1 MEIDLLNLGIGFV
14 IGLVLAY
21 LTKLKSLKR
30 LELNLKNLGVALGV
44 EGFEEKGSDSG
55 GVKIKDVSGG
65 KFGDIAGRDINK
77 NSYFYKAVQA
87 ATREALR
94 GGSELPRLERTIR
107 FNSRSEDED
116 LLTRLR
122 ITQDHKEDWFDR
134 YINTYIESQDFQDD
148 LKMETQRLKNLGWEV
163 MSVRPADNIDKGLMF
178 ELIVGRKL
186 S

>member
-44 EGFEEKGSDSG
+44 EGFEEKGSDS
-55 GVKIKDVSGG
+55 
-65 KFGDIAGRDINK
+65 GRDINK